1 MQAAGLGNGEQAGGS
16 MLSSR
21 ATITEA
27 DLAPLYAGSQGT
39 FGAVI
44 GGLDAS
50 VLQKGEQPLGMFKQR
65 PCQVLDLA
73 IRAVQMGLSQNKQ
86 TPLEANRSPQ
96 PKRGCFKIP
105 TIRCGICN
113 I

>member
-1 MQAAGLGNGEQAGGS
+1 MAGDRAGQILKRAALMQAAGLGNGEQAGGS

-50 VLQKGEQPLGMFKQR
+50 MLQKGEQLLGMFKQR

-73 IRAVQMGLSQNKQ
+73 IRAVQMGLSRTNK
-86 TPLEANRSPQ
+86 R
-96 PKRGCFKIP
+96 RWRRID
-105 TIRCGICN
+105 
-113 I
+113 